1 MPFRKAYL
9 GSIVDRVEVDD
20 HEIRIIGR
28 KDVLEQAVQATGGL
42 CRVFA
47 VFFANGA
54 PGRIRTHDPQIRSL
68 VFYLLGTST
77 VVRYKWLRVP
87 ATISLAQ

>member
-28 KDVLEQAVQATGGL
+28 KDVGAGGSGD
-42 CRVFA
+42 RRPV
-47 VFFANGA
+47 
-54 PGRIRTHDPQIRSL
+54 PGVRSL
-68 VFYLLGTST
+68 L
-77 VVRYKWLRVP
+77 RKWRAGQDETANTYVIEI
-87 ATISLAQ
+87 AI